1 MGGVCVLACH
11 QIFRAPNPNGEA
23 ESLPSSRSKQ
33 FEDISGHSVPA
44 LHPSV
49 YEHAARLADKRS
61 QVSPHYLI
69 MGQHGIF
76 RTPGSAETRFPLSIR
91 PETSLCLGPYIKAD
105 NVRAQLPQ
113 YQCQAMPLYSSDRPG
128 SVTQNQDLR
137 RNRHQRLREV
147 VIRGT
152 GGSEGFI
159 HSTFT
164 TSIAPPTT
172 I

>member
-1 MGGVCVLACH
+1 MGGVCVL
-11 QIFRAPNPNGEA
+11 APNPNGEA

-105 NVRAQLPQ
+105 KCPCSAATIPMPGDAALLVGPPRLSDPESRPAAKSSPKAQR
-113 YQCQAMPLYSSDRPG
+113 S
-128 SVTQNQDLR
+128 
-137 RNRHQRLREV
+137 RHQGYRRLRGV
-147 VIRGT
+147 HPLHLHYVN
-152 GGSEGFI
+152 
-159 HSTFT
+159 STADHYIKPVT
-164 TSIAPPTT
+164 C
-172 I
+172 